1 MRGMVKSSF
10 ANEAYLE
17 RSYRS
22 SLVSQPD
29 QTSDRSFMSVVYS
42 ARGSDCW
49 NSYLTAW
56 NNIGNHTPI
65 QSQRLAPW
73 TIDRSTQGQINGS
86 WVQSINMTNAFSK
99 FGRVVNNV
107 TLAIAH
113 PGILEAARSSSN
125 SIAQP
130 AVRTSFAVEIIY

>member
-1 MRGMVKSSF
+1 
-10 ANEAYLE
+10 
-17 RSYRS
+17 
-22 SLVSQPD
+22 
-29 QTSDRSFMSVVYS
+29 MSVVYS

-49 NSYLTAW
+49 NNYLTAW
-56 NNIGNHTPI
+56 NDIGNHTPI

-86 WVQSINMTNAFSK
+86 WVQSVNMTDAFIR

-113 PGILEAARSSSN
+113 PGILKAARNSSN

-130 AVRTSFAVEIIY
+130 DVRTSLIVGIIC